1 MISTVWNFSLS
12 HAKKKKDND
21 SMSGHGGNKETSLLK
36 MIYLLPRK
44 PKGKI
49 LKSQ

>member
-1 MISTVWNFSLS
+1 
-12 HAKKKKDND
+12 
-21 SMSGHGGNKETSLLK
+21 MSGHGGNKETSLLK

-44 PKGKI
+44 PKGEI